1 MVVNIAIYAKKLY
14 NKMWVL
20 MGTFLNVKLLIK
32 VIEVQVELMII
43 QSILISFQNFLPL
56 QIKNKI
62 AEKVV

>member
-32 VIEVQVELMII
+32 VIEVQVELMRI
-43 QSILISFQNFLPL
+43 QLILISFQNFLPL
-56 QIKNKI
+56 QIRNKI
-62 AEKVV
+62 AEKAV

>member
-1 MVVNIAIYAKKLY
+1 MVVNIAIYAKKPY

-32 VIEVQVELMII
+32 VIEVQAELMII

-56 QIKNKI
+56 QIRNKI
-62 AEKVV
+62 AEKAV